1 MAAPSREAGQR
12 EKEDDVTLTVGHRS
26 RIRSIVFDLDGTL
39 YVNERVGNEIEQAA
53 CSLIARSRGVSREGG
68 CGLLRHARE
77 QLSAMH
83 GPAPSLNR
91 ICIEMGI
98 DLREFHD
105 ALHREVHP
113 ERHILP
119 DPLLRAL
126 LASLGERCR
135 LYLYTNNNY
144 FLSRKIL
151 TLLGVENLFD
161 KLFPIEFCWR
171 PKPDPE
177 ALNLLLADIGG
188 PPESFLFVG
197 DREHIDLL
205 PPADLGIAT
214 LLVREVADLRQ
225 IHQILDRDL

>member
-1 MAAPSREAGQR
+1 MPEPFCATGEC
-12 EKEDDVTLTVGHRS
+12 EKEYEVTLTAGNCS
-26 RIRSIVFDLDGTL
+26 QIRSIVFDLDGTL
-39 YVNERVGNEIEQAA
+39 YVNKEVGEEIEQTA
-53 CSLIARSRGVSREGG
+53 CRLIAKSRGVPREEG

-83 GPAPSLNR
+83 GPVTSLNR

-105 ALHREVHP
+105 ALQRQVHP
-113 ERHILP
+113 ERHLFP
-119 DPLLRAL
+119 DPLLQAL
-126 LASLGERCR
+126 LGSLGERCR

-151 TLLGVENLFD
+151 TLLGVENFFD

-177 ALNLLLADIGG
+177 ALQLVLEDIGG

-197 DREHIDLL
+197 DREHVDLL
-205 PPADLGIAT
+205 PPAELGIAT
-214 LLVREVADLRQ
+214 LLVREVADLQQ
-225 IHQILDRDL
+225 IQQLLDQDL

>member
-1 MAAPSREAGQR
+1 MLTAG
-12 EKEDDVTLTVGHRS
+12 HCS

-39 YVNERVGNEIEQAA
+39 YVNEEVANEIRQTA
-53 CSLIARSRGVSREGG
+53 CSLIANSRGVSRQRG
-68 CGLLRHARE
+68 CELLRHARE

-83 GPAPSLNR
+83 GPVPSLNR
-91 ICIEMGI
+91 VCIEMGI

-105 ALHREVHP
+105 ALQREVHP
-113 ERHILP
+113 ERHLFP

-126 LASLGERCR
+126 LASLAERWG

-144 FLSRKIL
+144 SLSRKIL
-151 TLLGVENLFD
+151 ALLGVASFFD
-161 KLFPIEFCWR
+161 KLFTIEFCWR

-177 ALNLLLADIGG
+177 ALRLVLADIGG

-205 PPADLGIAT
+205 PPAELGIAT
-214 LLVREVADLRQ
+214 LLVREVADLLQ
-225 IHQILDRDL
+225 IQQVLDRVL